1 MRQEDNAVTPM
12 GPIALRCGP
21 TRAGHGT
28 VPPVTMVPRTPHRP
42 AAISATASGR
52 TICLGMSGGVE
63 NCYHDSYSVGLGDG
77 SAQLAGDCSSRTLRD
92 GPCLSNP
99 PFLRSTAR
107 GWGPQAKRY
116 SDIGFRVAE

>member
-1 MRQEDNAVTPM
+1 LWAYPSWAWDS
-12 GPIALRCGP
+12 
-21 TRAGHGT
+21 
-28 VPPVTMVPRTPHRP
+28 
-42 AAISATASGR
+42 AACDDGAANTASAGR
-52 TICLGMSGGVE
+52 YFGNGFGPHDMLGNVWGVE

-77 SAQLAGDCSSRTLRD
+77 SAQLAGDCGSRTLRD